1 MGQTLLAHVALL
13 ASDFGFTRANGRSM
27 EPPRKIDALRAYMAA
42 EEWDAA
48 LRLAASWPRL
58 GAHELAIRRGWE
70 ACARPAFQ
78 RQLGRCPVALRDAG
92 IAALRERYG

>member
-1 MGQTLLAHVALL
+1 
-13 ASDFGFTRANGRSM
+13 M

-70 ACARPAFQ
+70 ACARPDFQ
-78 RQLGRCPVALRDAG
+78 RQLKRDPAKLREAG
-92 IAALRERYG
+92 IAALRERYSLHNY